1 MRKITFLFCV
11 LMIVPTLTLANSD
24 MVSVSELRQQVE
36 RMGRWTKNY
45 DTPNGEV
52 SVDIPVIVH
61 DVDELPILE
70 IQAVTPED
78 DGFSW
83 DENDQSVYI
92 IYLNDRS
99 PETYTLYP
107 MWVLDCDYVENK
119 NKEIKVNPYSDDIRD
134 CFSFERICINPE
146 TAEMMDFLNPKTSML
161 YAP

>member
-24 MVSVSELRQQVE
+24 MVSVSELCQQVE
-36 RMGRWTKNY
+36 MMGRWTKNS

-52 SVDIPVIVH
+52 SVDIPVIVP

-92 IYLNDRS
+92 LS
-99 PETYTLYP
+99 
-107 MWVLDCDYVENK
+107 
-119 NKEIKVNPYSDDIRD
+119 KED
-134 CFSFERICINPE
+134 
-146 TAEMMDFLNPKTSML
+146 
-161 YAP
+161 

>member
-1 MRKITFLFCV
+1 MKKILFALCV

-36 RMGRWTKNY
+36 MMGRWTKNY

-52 SVDIPVIVH
+52 SVDIPVIVP

-92 IYLNDRS
+92 LS
-99 PETYTLYP
+99 
-107 MWVLDCDYVENK
+107 
-119 NKEIKVNPYSDDIRD
+119 KED
-134 CFSFERICINPE
+134 SFTEY
-146 TAEMMDFLNPKTSML
+146 D
-161 YAP
+161 